1 VQGDERDA
9 IILSVGYGKGA
20 DGRMLYRFGPLNNE
34 GGERRLN
41 VAITRART
49 RMTVVSSFSSAD
61 LDPDRTTARGAELLR
76 LYLQYAECGGE
87 RLDRH
92 ALEVPELNPFEV
104 DIRDA
109 LTRAGIPVVCQHG
122 ASGFRIDFAAKH
134 PVQPGRMV
142 LAIEADGA
150 AYHSSPTAR
159 DRDRL
164 RQEHLE
170 RLGWRF
176 HRIWSYDWF
185 ANRDVVIAKA
195 LGAYRQAVEAAD
207 EDDGATEES
216 PSESAPST
224 HEEAPSRGPR
234 PAVVPWGRID
244 EFTDDDLRAMV
255 RWVESDT
262 LLRTEDVLLAE
273 VMRECGFERR
283 GRKIVGRITDA
294 IRDVRGLPR
303 QAPPADP
310 QRINGRH
317 RPAPR
322 SIRVAPV
329 EVVGESFYL
338 DALRQIVRRDS
349 AGSDGRI
356 RKTVQASLVP
366 EPENPYD
373 ANAVAVY
380 VSGLK
385 VAHLSRAEAQRYQKA
400 IQALPHG
407 EVVTDARIIGSRDL
421 LGVFLELPEPRQLG
435 AWAS

>member
-1 VQGDERDA
+1 
-9 IILSVGYGKGA
+9 
-20 DGRMLYRFGPLNNE
+20 
-34 GGERRLN
+34 
-41 VAITRART
+41 
-49 RMTVVSSFSSAD
+49 MTVVSSFSSAD

-87 RLDRH
+87 KLDRQ
-92 ALEVPELNPFEV
+92 ALNTPELNPFEI

-109 LTRAGIPVVCQHG
+109 LTRAGVPLVCQHG

-134 PVQPGRMV
+134 PLQPGRMV

-185 ANRDVVIAKA
+185 TNRDAETAKA
-195 LGAYRQAVEAAD
+195 VDAYQRAVDAAD
-207 EDDGATEES
+207 EDQQATDDFKTD
-216 PSESAPST
+216 SEPSAP
-224 HEEAPSRGPR
+224 EETLSRGQR
-234 PAVVPWGRID
+234 PAIVAWGRID

-262 LLRTEDVLLAE
+262 LLRTEDFLLAE

-283 GRKIVGRITDA
+283 GSKIVRRITHA

-303 QAPPADP
+303 EAPATGP
-310 QRINGRH
+310 RRVNGR
-317 RPAPR
+317 PGSPPR
-322 SIRVAPV
+322 GITVSSV

-338 DALRQIVRRDS
+338 DALRQIVGRD
-349 AGSDGRI
+349 GVGRDGRI
-356 RKTVQASLVP
+356 RKSVQATLVP

-373 ANAVAVY
+373 VNAVAVY

-385 VAHLSRAEAQRYQKA
+385 VAHLSRAEARRYQRA
-400 IQALPHG
+400 IQALPHRK
-407 EVVTDARIIGSRDL
+407 VVTDARIIGSRDL